1 MVFEDGLVVVHDGEV
16 GAGLDVEVV
25 GGAGVVEVVDDR
37 REEESEDLKVRKPG
51 LGRKRSLQL
60 SCDPISRIGI

>member
-1 MVFEDGLVVVHDGEV
+1 MIFKDGLVVVHDGQG
-16 GAGLDVEVV
+16 GAGLHVEVV

-60 SCDPISRIGI
+60 SCEPISRISI